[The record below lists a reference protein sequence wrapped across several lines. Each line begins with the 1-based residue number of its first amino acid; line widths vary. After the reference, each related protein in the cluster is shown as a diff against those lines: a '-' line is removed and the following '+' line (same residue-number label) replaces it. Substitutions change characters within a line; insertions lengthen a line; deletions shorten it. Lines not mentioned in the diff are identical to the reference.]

1 MIASLPIEIVFCIS
15 VTILSQKSS
24 FWTYFLV
31 LLTFLEDRHQRLIT
45 ISTTLTLNLRLLSH
59 FECKLSVIGS
69 LFQLLLFYIIL
80 LQAFH
85 IIYPYSFRLLLFNH
99 QIWSCRCCY
108 FLLIELKVPY

>member
-31 LLTFLEDRHQRLIT
+31 LLTFLEDRHQRHLLLSAQLE
-45 ISTTLTLNLRLLSH
+45 STSSLSH

-85 IIYPYSFRLLLFNH
+85 IIYPYSFRLLLFKH